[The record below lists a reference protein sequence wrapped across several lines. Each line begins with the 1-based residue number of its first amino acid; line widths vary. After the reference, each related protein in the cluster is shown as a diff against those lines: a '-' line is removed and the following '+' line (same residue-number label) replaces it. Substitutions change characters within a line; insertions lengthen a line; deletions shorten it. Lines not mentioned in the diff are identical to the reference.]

1 MEMKPVER
9 WRSNLASGLSG
20 GLTEIMESV
29 VGGLAREELIRGVL
43 IHVFTRVASSAGKGH
58 GSCFSTTPSSML
70 PIDI

>member
-29 VGGLAREELIRGVL
+29 VGGLAREELIRGCVDTCIYAGCFVGGKRSWFL
-43 IHVFTRVASSAGKGH
+43 LFNNAFEHAS
-58 GSCFSTTPSSML
+58 
-70 PIDI
+70 D